1 MNPTNSANSSSENTT
16 PPPVAAIQKLRI
28 FLADDHTFIREG
40 LRALIS
46 RQVDMEVIG
55 EADSGES
62 AFQQAR
68 VSLPD
73 IVVMDLSMPGLNG
86 AQATA
91 KLKQACPRVHILAL
105 SMHED
110 TTYLRALLEAG
121 ASGYVLKR
129 SAPQELV
136 QAIRSI
142 AAGGTYLDPALAGK
156 VTADFVRRRS
166 TLRGEIAGSDLSER
180 ESDVLRLVAQ
190 GYSGKEI
197 ASQMGVSLKTVESY
211 KTRALEKIG
220 IESRADI
227 VRYAAL
233 KGWLQD
239 L

>member
-1 MNPTNSANSSSENTT
+1 MP
-16 PPPVAAIQKLRI
+16 AAIAPGTAISDPSTATPVETRKLRI
-28 FLADDHTFIREG
+28 FLVDDHSFIREG
-40 LRALIS
+40 LKAMIS
-46 RQVDMEVIG
+46 LQPDMEVIG
-55 EADSGES
+55 EADSGAAAVE
-62 AFQQAR
+62 QASR
-68 VSLPD
+68 CEAD
-73 IVVMDLSMPGLNG
+73 IIVMDLSMPGMNG

-91 KLKQACPRVHILAL
+91 AIKRVCPDIHVLAL

-136 QAIRSI
+136 QALRSI
-142 AAGGTYLDPALAGK
+142 AGGGTYLDPALAGK

-166 TLRGEIAGSDLSER
+166 TLRGETAGSELSER
-180 ESDVLRLVAQ
+180 ETDVLRLVAQ

-197 ASQMGVSLKTVESY
+197 AAQLGVSLKTVESY
-211 KTRALEKIG
+211 KTRALEKLG